1 MSAAKFGIAISG
13 AASPRATLKRS
24 RLYPKFPDRSRQQ
37 IGPQTIFL
45 STSLGSLIRP
55 Y

>member
-1 MSAAKFGIAISG
+1 MSAAKFGIAIRG
-13 AASPRATLKRS
+13 AASPRATLKRI

-37 IGPQTIFL
+37 IGPPNYF
-45 STSLGSLIRP
+45 SPTSLGLLIRP